1 MALDFRVWKEK
12 KKMSNVPNTKVER
25 TRNDWRLTK
34 SCPDKFEDLG
44 GKCNNLGRRDKYS
57 H

>member
-34 SCPDKFEDLG
+34 SCLDKVEDLE
-44 GKCNNLGRRDKYS
+44 GKCNTLGRRDKYS